1 MTMLALALAP
11 AGPSLPLAPSR
22 LAAEVLDR
30 EPALARTGF
39 ALLLLMAP
47 TGLAQMLDERMLNG
61 VAIWIK
67 PLKFQLSIGVYLL
80 TLAWFWAYRH
90 ERDRRAGRGRW
101 LVRAAVVTALFE
113 VGYITLQAGLGE
125 ASHYKV
131 GDPLHAA
138 LYGLM
143 GLAAVVLTGVS
154 PALGL
159 MLARRADA
167 DLAPAYRLA
176 VVIGLVLTFC
186 LGAATGVVLSAG
198 DGHWIGGVR
207 SDVGGLPLLGWSRTG
222 GDLRAAHFL
231 GLHALHL
238 LPLFGVFASRVLP
251 SRTGMAA
258 VWCAAGL
265 YTALA
270 AALSAQAL
278 AGRPLL

>member
-1 MTMLALALAP
+1 MTILALAP
-11 AGPSLPLAPSR
+11 AGPSWPLAPFR
-22 LAAEVLDR
+22 LAAEVLTR

-47 TGLAQMLDERMLNG
+47 MGLALMLDERMLNG

-80 TLAWFWAYRH
+80 TLAWFWGHLH
-90 ERDRRAGRGRW
+90 ERDRRTGRGRW
-101 LVRAAVVTALFE
+101 LVRAAIVTALFE
-113 VGYITLQAGLGE
+113 VGYITLQAGLGQ
-125 ASHYKV
+125 ASHYNV
-131 GDPLHAA
+131 GDPLHAI

-186 LGAATGVVLSAG
+186 LGVATGMVLGAG
-198 DGHWIGGVR
+198 DGHWMGGVR
-207 SDVGGLPLLGWSRTG
+207 SDAGGLPLLGWSRTG

-231 GLHALHL
+231 GLHAVHF
-238 LPLFGVFASRVLP
+238 LPVFGFLASRVLP
-251 SRTGMAA
+251 SRSGTAA

-270 AALSAQAL
+270 AALFAQAL